1 MIKKTEKNQ
10 NSLKI
15 PKIILVIVQFLE
27 FISTRLTTL
36 FAVKLF
42 TTPIKH
48 KTPNREVLM
57 DKNSVQQLINV
68 PEISKQIVVYS
79 YGSGTRKALLVHGWS
94 GRGTQLFKIAEE
106 LIKNDFTVT
115 SFDAPAHGKSLGKN
129 TIMVEFI
136 ASILEIQKVYGTFDI
151 AIGHSLG
158 GMALLNAVNT
168 GLKIDKLITI
178 GAGNKV
184 INIFENFVKTLQM
197 NPKQAVLLKN
207 FFEKKYNRTLEEL
220 SSETNAKNIKTPVL
234 VIHDQNDDEVGVAC
248 AIAINNVLENGNLLI
263 TNNLGHRKIL
273 GDATVIQK
281 IIEFIV

>member
-273 GDATVIQK
+273 GDTVVIQK

>member
-220 SSETNAKNIKTPVL
+220 SSETNARNLKIPVL

>member
-1 MIKKTEKNQ
+1 MSKKTAKNQ
-10 NSLKI
+10 NSIKI
-15 PKIILVIVQFLE
+15 PKIILLSVQFLE
-27 FISTRLTTL
+27 LISTRLTTL

-42 TTPIKH
+42 TTPIKR
-48 KTPNREVLM
+48 KTPNRELLM

-68 PEISKQIVVYS
+68 PEISKQIIVYK
-79 YGSGTRKALLVHGWS
+79 YGSGSKKALLVHGWS
-94 GRGTQLFKIAEE
+94 GRGTQLFKIADE
-106 LIKNDFTVT
+106 LIKNDYTVI
-115 SFDAPAHGKSLGKN
+115 SFDAPAHGKSPGKN

-158 GMALLNAVNT
+158 GMALMNAVNMN
-168 GLKIDKLITI
+168 LKIDKLITI

-220 SSETNAKNIKTPVL
+220 SSETNARNLKIPVL
-234 VIHDQNDDEVGVAC
+234 VIHDQNDDEVEVDC

-273 GDATVIQK
+273 GDTVVIQK